1 MHYIDYVWQLFE
13 FGMILDEEI
22 DLDQLGWKDGD
33 YFRLDRTIDGS
44 RPMLKKVKVIKKYT
58 PGAED
63 GSE

>member
-1 MHYIDYVWQLFE
+1 MDYVWQLFE

-58 PGAED
+58 PRENDNGA
-63 GSE
+63 